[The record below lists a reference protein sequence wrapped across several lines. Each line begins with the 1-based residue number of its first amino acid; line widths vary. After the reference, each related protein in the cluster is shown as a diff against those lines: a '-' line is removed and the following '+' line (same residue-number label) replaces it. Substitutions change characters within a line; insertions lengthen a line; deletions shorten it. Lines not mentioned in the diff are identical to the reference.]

1 METYFSPNDP
11 RFIAETDSES
21 IQNAVDA
28 ASKSEFVRTVRI
40 PKLCDRTGKAE
51 WIIEKAI
58 LLPSD
63 ITVLLDDC
71 HLILKEG
78 IYDNIFRNK
87 NMYNEQL
94 LNDEGEQHG
103 IRIVGFGDA
112 VLDGGK
118 GNDLRE
124 ATSEKDG
131 RPHVRFNN
139 FILLNNVQNIVLENF
154 KCINMRWWAINLIAC
169 RKGKI
174 SDIRFYNGTRI
185 PNQDG
190 IDLRIGCHE
199 FIIENITGQTG
210 DDVVAMT
217 ALPLCSDKNFLPKG
231 RLPDIHDITVRNIR
245 AHTNETLVAMRN
257 CDGAKLYRISVENV
271 MVTEGDY
278 DNWAA
283 VRVGENNYFV
293 KRPPIMGETYD
304 IKING
309 VYGLQKGTVYLGGCI
324 KNVHISNVFAGGKTL
339 YAISTYLPT
348 IVFPENGCKITG
360 GASLE
365 NVVIDN
371 VFYEG
376 TAEYSKDGWV
386 NDVNDDFSG
395 CALDFRCMRETDTLK
410 NVVFRNI
417 FARDG
422 AEIARVHDGFELEIR

>member
-51 WIIEKAI
+51 WLIEKAI

-78 IYDNIFRNK
+78 VYDNIFRNK

-154 KCINMRWWAINLIAC
+154 KCINMRWWACI
-169 RKGKI
+169 
-174 SDIRFYNGTRI
+174 
-185 PNQDG
+185 
-190 IDLRIGCHE
+190 
-199 FIIENITGQTG
+199 
-210 DDVVAMT
+210 
-217 ALPLCSDKNFLPKG
+217 
-231 RLPDIHDITVRNIR
+231 
-245 AHTNETLVAMRN
+245 
-257 CDGAKLYRISVENV
+257 LYTS
-271 MVTEGDY
+271 
-278 DNWAA
+278 
-283 VRVGENNYFV
+283 
-293 KRPPIMGETYD
+293 PSP
-304 IKING
+304 
-309 VYGLQKGTVYLGGCI
+309 
-324 KNVHISNVFAGGKTL
+324 
-339 YAISTYLPT
+339 
-348 IVFPENGCKITG
+348 
-360 GASLE
+360 
-365 NVVIDN
+365 
-371 VFYEG
+371 
-376 TAEYSKDGWV
+376 
-386 NDVNDDFSG
+386 
-395 CALDFRCMRETDTLK
+395 
-410 NVVFRNI
+410 
-417 FARDG
+417 RD
-422 AEIARVHDGFELEIR
+422 